1 MRYVSSVSPSNRSKR
16 LKCPILFIHGL
27 GSSADRWMDLPEAFS
42 SYFPTYALDLLGF
55 GKSDKPH
62 TLKYDIPEFVKLIH
76 DFIHKLRIDK
86 KRVILIGHSL
96 GGYVACEFVIKY
108 PLLASS
114 LVLVDS
120 SGMLRGPTPLLKAY
134 LNLAMNP
141 SYDESISVFRKMV
154 VNPLF
159 VSPLV
164 VNTFMMNI
172 SNEQAKNAFKLTL
185 ENSAT
190 THLDSESLK
199 DIRIPTLII
208 WGIEDNVIP
217 VEHASIFHNAILGSQ
232 LNKIKNV
239 GHAPFIE
246 KPSVT
251 FEIIRKFLVGS

>member
-1 MRYVSSVSPSNRSKR
+1 VRYVSSVSPSNRSER

-42 SYFPTYALDLLGF
+42 SYFPAYAIDLLGF
-55 GKSDKPH
+55 GKSDKPY

-76 DFIHKLRIDK
+76 DFIYKLRIDK
-86 KRVILIGHSL
+86 KRISLIGHSL
-96 GGYVACEFVIKY
+96 GGYVACEFALTH
-108 PLLASS
+108 PLLARN

-120 SGMLRGPTPLLKAY
+120 SGMLRGPTPLLRAY

-141 SYDESISVFRKMV
+141 SYDECISVFRKMV

-164 VNTFMMNI
+164 VNTFIMNI

-190 THLDSESLK
+190 TQLDSERLK

-208 WGIEDNVIP
+208 WGTEDNVIP
-217 VEHASIFHNAILGSQ
+217 VEHASIFHKAIVGSQ
-232 LNKIKNV
+232 LKKIKNT
-239 GHAPFIE
+239 GHAPFVE

-251 FEIIRKFLVGS
+251 FDIIRKFLVGS